1 MHEIFVAN
9 YGSNTVSVISDT
21 NDNVVANVTVGSN
34 PNGIAYDSNKH
45 EIFVPTGAQTMSQ

>member
-1 MHEIFVAN
+1 MAN